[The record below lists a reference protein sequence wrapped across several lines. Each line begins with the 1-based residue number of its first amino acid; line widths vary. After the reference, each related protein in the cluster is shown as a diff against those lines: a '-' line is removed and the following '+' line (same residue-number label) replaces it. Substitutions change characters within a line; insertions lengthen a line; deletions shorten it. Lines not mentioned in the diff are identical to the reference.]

1 MNTFIKEI
9 LMRKTTVTI
18 SMACISF
25 AFYISCQKTS
35 SLEDGNYNVVSI
47 EFQDS
52 VSFED
57 MKDDI
62 AKIERFQIKDN
73 EIILL
78 QGERYNYCLRDDSI
92 LVSGDGMQKC
102 YKYEKI
108 LSSAGTEYVLSNEND
123 SKIKRLKIFKE

>member
-9 LMRKTTVTI
+9 LMIKTTVTI
-18 SMACISF
+18 SMVCICF
-25 AFYISCQKTS
+25 AFFISCQKTS

-92 LVSGDGMQKC
+92 FVSGDGMQKW